1 MIDHRLNIDKVI
13 ATLSAVNIL
22 LCTINAG
29 STDKNMEH
37 RLLYHSTA
45 ENANQLTQGQHSVY
59 KSVLLF
65 TIVEVILV

>member
-1 MIDHRLNIDKVI
+1 MRAPADISHPIAPDLDVSAWVYFMIDHRLNIDKVI

-45 ENANQLTQGQHSVY
+45 ENAN
-59 KSVLLF
+59 
-65 TIVEVILV
+65 